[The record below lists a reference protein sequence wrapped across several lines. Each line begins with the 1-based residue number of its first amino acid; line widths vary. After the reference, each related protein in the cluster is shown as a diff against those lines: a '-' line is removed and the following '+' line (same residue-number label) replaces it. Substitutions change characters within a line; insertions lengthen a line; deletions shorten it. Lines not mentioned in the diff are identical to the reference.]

1 MVIGDLNKRF
11 GWIWL
16 SIFVIVG
23 FYIELQ
29 MGSMEYLGN
38 WRRELY
44 RGMHAHGNL
53 LSVVNLI
60 YAVYLADANLSDS
73 LKNWGSRLMVIG
85 AVLIPVGIYAMT
97 LATSPETIGPPVLTW
112 LGAIATIIAVLI
124 MAKGYN

>member
-53 LSVVNLI
+53 LAVVNLI

-73 LKNWGSRLMVIG
+73 LKNWGSRLMVVG
-85 AVLIPVGIYAMT
+85 AVLIPIGIFGMT
-97 LATSPETIGPPVLTW
+97 LAASPETIAPPILTW
-112 LGAIATIIAVLI
+112 IGALATIVSVLV

>member
-44 RGMHAHGNL
+44 RAMHAHGNL
-53 LSVVNLI
+53 LAVVNLI

-73 LKNWGSRLMVIG
+73 LKNWGSRLMVVG
-85 AVLIPVGIYAMT
+85 AVLIPIGIFGMT
-97 LATSPETIGPPVLTW
+97 LAASPETIAPPILTW
-112 LGAIATIIAVLI
+112 LGALATIVAVLI